1 MFASN
6 RTTGHRRAALRAA
19 VAVTALAV
27 TAGMAT
33 TASAAQGDQPGPNS
47 ALRTT
52 SVQGAKA
59 LSVDTAANK
68 DTKAVI
74 ERNTTLAA
82 AAANVCGSGY
92 TISTGAWRLPTTST
106 VYGTLYTWTNGTTTG
121 SRIYDKPICA
131 VFFNDSGYTRYMGVR
146 LSSNYTADAPKEDF
160 GAYSQYAGPV
170 YQKRGYCGEAY
181 AYMENSNGKVM
192 VDALRTVGS
201 CN

>member
-1 MFASN
+1 MSRALLHS
-6 RTTGHRRAALRAA
+6 RTALRAA

-33 TASAAQGDQPGPNS
+33 TASAAQGDQPGPS
-47 ALRTT
+47 KSLKTV
-52 SVQGAKA
+52 SVQGAEG
-59 LSVDTAANK
+59 LSVDTAASK

-74 ERNTTLAA
+74 ENNKTLAA

-92 TISTGAWRLPTTST
+92 TISTGAWRLPTQTS

-146 LSSNYTADAPKEDF
+146 LSSNYTADPDKEDF
-160 GAYSQYAGPV
+160 GAYSTYAGPV
-170 YQKRGYCGEAY
+170 YQKRGYCGTAY

-192 VDALRTVGS
+192 VDALRTVGT